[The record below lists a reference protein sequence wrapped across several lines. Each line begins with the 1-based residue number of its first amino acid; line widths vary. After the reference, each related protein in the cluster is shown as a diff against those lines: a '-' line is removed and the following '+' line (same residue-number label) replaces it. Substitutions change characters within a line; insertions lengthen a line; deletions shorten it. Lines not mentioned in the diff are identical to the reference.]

1 MIIRLSNTTW
11 TMYSKHVITLTNY
24 SSPWPYA
31 LHAFFSLALI
41 HSSLIHQRPQIN
53 TLRFLESPLTG
64 ESEPAF
70 VGGLTNPFEKYAQVK
85 LDHFQ
90 FGSG

>member
-1 MIIRLSNTTW
+1 MDNVQQTCYNIDKLFLS
-11 TMYSKHVITLTNY
+11 L
-24 SSPWPYA
+24 A
-31 LHAFFSLALI
+31 LRFTCIFSLALI